1 MRNATHD
8 AIIALF
14 RSLLTSGQ
22 SMNRIVAMI
31 SRQPSTFRPCPAVVA
46 LGMVLALSAC
56 GGPQERKAQYRA
68 KAQDYIQAGNF
79 PKARVALRNV
89 LKIDP
94 KDAEA
99 YFLVAQVE
107 EKEKNWRNAVAN
119 YQQVVDIVPDHKPAL
134 ITLAKYYLEA
144 RLADDVTR
152 AADKVLAKAPQ
163 DPQAQAL
170 KIAVLAQQE
179 KIAVALARAEELN
192 RRYPTEPDVSI
203 LLATLYGHQHRV
215 QEARTT
221 LQRALQAHPHHLD
234 LLNNLRTILDQARD
248 DRATEQVLRQIIQE
262 EPTIYDH
269 RLKLAR
275 FHDQRHALDKAES
288 VLREAVQVFPDLE
301 QAWLALADFLSLRRG
316 KAAAE
321 VGFREAMSRL
331 PYSTQIPFA
340 LGALYERHKD
350 VLKARLLYETVVKE
364 HEKKPAGLDARVK
377 IAQLDFNAGRQAEA
391 ERRLAEVLRD
401 NPRSAEG
408 LVLQGKMA
416 LIRKNSKDAVQAF
429 RTVLRDQPEFA
440 HVQYLLGQAYLMTGE
455 PQLARESFERSVA
468 LQPDAM
474 ESGLALAT
482 LDSQSGQV
490 PRARARLID
499 ILKIHPDYL
508 PALERLFA
516 LDLAAGEWSHA
527 RTVLDSLRR
536 SMGDTPVLLMTEG
549 RLYEAQKD
557 YAKATATFER
567 VASMAPAATDPLM
580 ALVRLD
586 LAQKQV
592 ERARQRLESIVT
604 AQPSHP
610 YAHGLLAEVWS
621 ILGRRD
627 VAATQYRQAT
637 TLNPTWVTP
646 WLNWASLLQ
655 AQQPDHAIRIIK
667 EGLAANASS
676 EELHM
681 LLASVL
687 ADQGLIDEAIA
698 AYDTVL
704 RINPR
709 NILSANNL
717 ATLLADHKQDAPH
730 LERAFLLSREFEKEL
745 AHPLFLDTVGW
756 VRLKMGHMEEA
767 LRLIKQAVAKAP
779 DLPTLNYHFGSA
791 LYQSGKKQEAKVYLA
806 RALKSKEAFQ
816 GRREAEQLL
825 AQASG

>member
-1 MRNATHD
+1 
-8 AIIALF
+8 
-14 RSLLTSGQ
+14 
-22 SMNRIVAMI
+22 MNRIVAI
-31 SRQPSTFRPCPAVVA
+31 RDRQPTTFRPFTTIVPLA
-46 LGMVLALSAC
+46 LMLALSAC

-94 KDAEA
+94 KDADA

-119 YQQVVDIVPDHKPAL
+119 YQQVVDIVPDHREAL
-134 ITLAKYYLEA
+134 LTLAKYYLEA
-144 RLADDVTR
+144 RLTDEVKR
-152 AADKVLAKAPQ
+152 AADKVLANTPK
-163 DPQAQAL
+163 DPQAEAL
-170 KIAVLAQQE
+170 KIAVLAQQDQ
-179 KIAVALARAEELN
+179 IPQALAKAEDLS
-192 RRYPTEPDVSI
+192 RRHPTEPDVAI
-203 LLATLYGHQHRV
+203 LLGTLYGHQHRFRNA
-215 QEARTT
+215 QAT
-221 LQRALQAHPHHLD
+221 LQRALEVHPHHLD
-234 LLNNLRTILDQARD
+234 LLNNLRTILDKARD
-248 DRATEQVLRQIIQE
+248 DGGTERVLRQIIQE

-275 FHDQRHALDKAES
+275 FHDQRHALDQAES
-288 VLREAVQVFPDLE
+288 VLRDAVQVFPDLE

-316 KAAAE
+316 ENAAE
-321 VGFREAMSRL
+321 AAFRQAMERL
-331 PYSTQIPFA
+331 PYSTKIPFE

-350 VLKARLLYETVVKE
+350 VTKARQVYETVIKGQ
-364 HEKKPAGLDARVK
+364 EKKPAGLDARVR
-377 IAQLDFNAGRQAEA
+377 IAQLEFNAGRQAEA
-391 ERRLAEVLRD
+391 ERRLEDVLRE

-408 LVLQGKMA
+408 LILQGRMA
-416 LIRKNSKDAVQAF
+416 LIGKNGKDAVQAF

-440 HVQYLLGQAYLMTGE
+440 HVQHLLGQAYMMTAE
-455 PQLARESFERSVA
+455 PQLARESFERA
-468 LQPDAM
+468 LALRPDAV

-482 LDSQSGQV
+482 LESQSGQV
-490 PRARARLID
+490 HKARARLLE
-499 ILKIHPDYL
+499 ILKTHPDYL

-516 LDLAAGEWSHA
+516 MDLAVGEWSHA
-527 RTVLDSLRR
+527 KVVLDHLRR
-536 SMGDTPVLLMTEG
+536 SMGDNLVLLMAEG

-557 YAKATATFER
+557 YAKAAGTFER
-567 VASMAPAATDPLM
+567 AASMTPAAADPLM
-580 ALVRLD
+580 ALIRLD
-586 LAQKQV
+586 LAQKQPD
-592 ERARQRLESIVT
+592 RARRRLESAV
-604 AQPSHP
+604 AVHPAHP

-627 VAATQYRQAT
+627 VAAAQYREAT
-637 TLNPTWVTP
+637 KLNPTWVTP

-655 AQQPDHAIRIIK
+655 AQQPDHAIRILK

-681 LLASVL
+681 LLASML
-687 ADQGLIDEAIA
+687 ADQGLIDDAIE
-698 AYDTVL
+698 AYDAVL

-730 LERAFLLSREFEKEL
+730 LERAFLLSREFEKE
-745 AHPLFLDTVGW
+745 APHPLFLDTVGW
-756 VRLKMGHMEEA
+756 VRLRMGHMEDA
-767 LRLIKQAVAKAP
+767 IRLIKKAIAKAP
-779 DLPTLNYHFGSA
+779 ELPTLNYHFGSA

-806 RALKSKEAFQ
+806 KALKSKEAFQ